1 MIKWKQI
8 EEEWKETIK
17 TRILYVLSN
26 NTYTILEEE
35 LDSIIDESTKM
46 IVFDMTDLEYLSSAG
61 VRVFLKAR
69 KALQA
74 NDGKIT
80 FMNLQP
86 QVKKVFE
93 IINAIPSMQIF
104 QSVEELDRYL
114 DDMQKQILESKS

>member
-1 MIKWKQI
+1 MSFKVISKQ
-8 EEEWKETIK
+8 KS
-17 TRILYVLSN
+17 LGLFVVSPAGSLDS
-26 NTYTILEEE
+26 NTYTIFEEE
-35 LDSIIDESTKM
+35 LDSIIDGTTKM
-46 IVFDMTDLEYLSSAG
+46 IVFDMEGLEYLSSAG

-86 QVKKVFE
+86 QVRKVFE

-104 QSVEELDRYL
+104 KSAEELDQYL
-114 DDMQKQILESKS
+114 DDMQKKALEDKS